1 MHKINLMTMAF
12 IAIAFIAGCA
22 KKTPKCSDE
31 QTLDLVRSI
40 IVDNYKP
47 DGISDA
53 EFEANLRFSLPRATR
68 LDEGI
73 KKYSCEAKL
82 IVANTKQFPISY
94 ESQLNDGDQ
103 HIVSVEGDGYL
114 VSGIKET
121 IREVIIY
128 PRLAKEREQKRI
140 RYAEGK
146 KGFQAFANSLSVPA
160 NLLSKKELMWQD
172 DESVKSNELTWHE
185 AINYCNNLTLDGHSD
200 WRLPTINELLSIT
213 DDTKY
218 DPAIIDGL
226 QYATSGFYWSSSPY
240 VSDTSFA
247 WFVYFKIGYDFW
259 YGKSTTNLV
268 RCVRDSQ

>member
-1 MHKINLMTMAF
+1 LSVWAF
-12 IAIAFIAGCA
+12 
-22 KKTPKCSDE
+22 
-31 QTLDLVRSI
+31 
-40 IVDNYKP
+40 
-47 DGISDA
+47 
-53 EFEANLRFSLPRATR
+53 
-68 LDEGI
+68 
-73 KKYSCEAKL
+73 
-82 IVANTKQFPISY
+82 SY

-103 HIVSVEGDGYL
+103 HIVWVEGDGYL

-128 PRLAKEREQKRI
+128 PRLAKEREQERIRLAKEREQERIRLAKEKEQKRI

-160 NLLSKKELMWQD
+160 NLLSKKSLQWQD
-172 DESVKSNELTWHE
+172 DESVTSNSLAWQE
-185 AINYCNNLTLDGHSD
+185 AIDYCDSLTLDGHSD

-226 QYATSGFYWSSSPY
+226 QYATSGVYWSSSPC
-240 VSDTSFA
+240 VSGTSDA
-247 WFVYFKIGYDFW
+247 WNVCFEDGNDGCVY
-259 YGKSTTNLV
+259 KSFTYLV